1 MTESPNEGVLK
12 GSRGRQK
19 KLSAWKNA
27 NNGLENEREIAGK
40 KEDLIAVS
48 NRLEV
53 IFSHLS

>member
-12 GSRGRQK
+12 GSRGRKK

-27 NNGLENEREIAGK
+27 NNGLEHEREIAGK
-40 KEDLIAVS
+40 KDDLIAVS
-48 NRLEV
+48 NRLGV